1 MLRADF
7 GAAPSG
13 EGWDAIRASERLAN
27 IENLVNLGARVKLSL
42 RSHRLPATSERS
54 FIYNLPI
61 RN

>member
-27 IENLVNLGARVKLSL
+27 IEKLVKPGARAKLSL
-42 RSHRLPATSERS
+42 STEFRRHPSGVCYR
-54 FIYNLPI
+54 LPI
-61 RN
+61 RD